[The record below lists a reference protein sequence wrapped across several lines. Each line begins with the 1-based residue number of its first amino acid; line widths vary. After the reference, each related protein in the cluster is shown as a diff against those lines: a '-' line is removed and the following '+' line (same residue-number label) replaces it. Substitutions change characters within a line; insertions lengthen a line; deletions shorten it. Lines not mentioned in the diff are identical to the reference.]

1 MKPFLIGLT
10 GRARSGKDTAANYLA
25 AQFGLLVYALA
36 SPLKLALLDMLNLPG
51 SALEGPAKEQPLPWL
66 GKSPRELMQLL
77 GTEWGRNLV
86 HPQLWLMLADMN
98 LSNHLEAMPQAQG
111 FVISDV
117 RFDNEADWIRAKG
130 GAVVHLHRQDAAEV
144 AAHSS
149 ESGIT
154 PGAHDLFITNDG
166 SLNDLYQTLDEVMAL
181 LQLRTKNAA

>member
-1 MKPFLIGLT
+1 MKTFLIGLT

-36 SPLKLALLDMLNLPG
+36 SPLKLALLDMLNLPA
-51 SALEGPAKEQPLPWL
+51 SALEGAAKEQPLPWL

-98 LSNHLEAMPQAQG
+98 LANHLEASPHARG

-130 GAVVHLHRQDAAEV
+130 GVVAHLHRPEATEV

-149 ESGIT
+149 EWGVT
-154 PGAHDLFITNDG
+154 QRDGDLFLLNDG
-166 SLNDLYQTLDEVMAL
+166 GLHNLYADLDDVMEQ
-181 LQLRTKNAA
+181 LQLRALNAA

>member
-130 GAVVHLHRQDAAEV
+130 GVVVHLRRQVGAEV

-154 PGAHDLFITNDG
+154 PGARDLFISNDG

-181 LQLRTKNAA
+181 LHLRAKNAA